1 MVEAEFLTVA
11 DAAARAAGQVLEDWA
26 EKFTVC
32 EKGPADL
39 VTEADVAAQKVIHE
53 QLVDRFPTH
62 GFLGEESLTH
72 AGTSEYRWIIDPLDG
87 TSNYVHRF
95 PFYAVSI
102 GLEKAG
108 ELILGVVYDPNRDE
122 MFHGLRGQGAFAN
135 GKRLCVTKRT
145 RVADSLLIAS
155 FPPGATAEHAA
166 IRRFLKVLPV
176 AQSVQRSGSAAMN
189 LAYVAAGRLD
199 GFWSQSLKPWDM
211 AAGVLLVTE
220 AGGRVTRADGGPFDV
235 NKPDLLAT
243 NGTVMHDELAGLLS
257 GHEVDAPAG
266 P

>member
-1 MVEAEFLTVA
+1 MHETEFLNVA
-11 DAAARAAGQVLEDWA
+11 REAARAAGRVLEEWA
-26 EKFTVC
+26 EKFTVS

-53 QLVDRFPTH
+53 RLVTRFPTH

-72 AGTSEYRWIIDPLDG
+72 AGSSEYRWIIDPLDG

-102 GLEKAG
+102 GLERAG
-108 ELILGVVYDPNRDE
+108 ELLVGVVYDPNRDE
-122 MFHGLRGQGAFAN
+122 MFSAIRGQGATAN
-135 GKRLCVTKRT
+135 GRPLCVTRRT
-145 RVADSLLIAS
+145 RVADCLLIAS
-155 FPPGATAEHAA
+155 FPPGATATHPA
-166 IRRFLKVLPV
+166 IQRFLKVLPI

-211 AAGVLLVTE
+211 AAGALLVTE
-220 AGGRVTRADGGPFDV
+220 AGGRITRGDGGPFDV
-235 NKPDLLAT
+235 NYPDMLAT
-243 NGTVMHDELAGLLS
+243 NGTAMHDELATLL
-257 GHEVDAPAG
+257 A
-266 P
+266 